1 MQSLSGRTGD
11 GDGAGQRRPPPHS
24 GAKAGL
30 PQDLGPGRK
39 CSWWGTGI
47 LGAFLSLPTGVGP
60 RPVAWLGSLIP
71 RRAGFP
77 PSCLCSW
84 ARFLPAQRH
93 RGPHSAA
100 VWPEAGLLLPEP
112 LCSNPTTGSA
122 GTATPSAVAEGG
134 TGDCSTWA
142 SGRTRHE
149 GQQEQSWSR
158 LLLLPPRRFPAQ
170 GVPRACCRHPPSP
183 APTPTRLPWRD
194 LKVQPAVP
202 SSGALHRCAHPQPS
216 RPVPPAWRVPSPRSC
231 PPDPFLG
238 LTAAAP
244 HPQPNQAPACRVG
257 FFGWGG
263 CGGRRRR
270 LGFWAASEHLPHP
283 ECWAGPGTP
292 GLGGRGAPPHS

>member
-11 GDGAGQRRPPPHS
+11 GA
-24 GAKAGL
+24 GAKAASSALWGRGGASSGPRAWEEVLLVGEWDTGGL
-30 PQDLGPGRK
+30 P
-39 CSWWGTGI
+39 
-47 LGAFLSLPTGVGP
+47 LSPHWCGSE
-60 RPVAWLGSLIP
+60 AGSL
-71 RRAGFP
+71 AGQP
-77 PSCLCSW
+77 YPEAGRISP
-84 ARFLPAQRH
+84 FLFVFLGQVPASQQH

-112 LCSNPTTGSA
+112 LCSIPTTGSA

-134 TGDCSTWA
+134 TGDCSAWA
-142 SGRTRHE
+142 SGRTSHE

-194 LKVQPAVP
+194 LKVQLALP
-202 SSGALHRCAHPQPS
+202 SSGALDHCAHPQPS

-231 PPDPFLG
+231 PPYPFLG
-238 LTAAAP
+238 LMAAAS

-263 CGGRRRR
+263 CGGRRRQ
-270 LGFWAASEHLPHP
+270 LGFWAASEHLPYP

-292 GLGGRGAPPHS
+292 GLGSRGAPPHS